1 MKLQAKNI
9 KPLISSENALSKW
22 IGYVGLAIG
31 ILLLLLSVQM
41 FVNIQKLLKEEA
53 PRKSG
58 GFDFVSISKQITNEN
73 MGMDNRFSQNDLELL
88 RKQPEIVGVAPLYS
102 NQFRASATAGDVLPF
117 STDLFLESLNTAF
130 LDTLPPDFNWKP
142 GQTNVPIIFSSDFLE
157 MYNVFAPA
165 QGLPQVS
172 AKTVSSVNIFL
183 NCSGPRGSENFKAS
197 IIALSDRVNSILVP
211 ESFLKW
217 GNVHLSG
224 DTGSLISR
232 VYIKTRDANNPELIR
247 FLDAHSYHINKDKIR
262 FGRIKGMLQNTIG
275 AIAALGV
282 LVILLALILFG
293 FYLQLM
299 IARSKENVKL
309 LLLLGYSPKWIANS
323 FSSTFL
329 PVYLTIILACLV
341 LASGFQIYFSRISFG
356 ESDAGIFLHWST
368 WLTAIL
374 MFIMTIFI
382 NRQMVN
388 KEIKQLEKAS

>member
-1 MKLQAKNI
+1 MELKAKHI
-9 KPLISSENALSKW
+9 KPLIATENRLSKW
-22 IGYVGLAIG
+22 VGYAGLAIG

-41 FVNIQKLLKEEA
+41 FVNIQALLREEL

-73 MGMDNRFSQNDLELL
+73 MGMDNRFSQKDLQLL
-88 RKQPEIVGVAPLYS
+88 HSQPEIAGVAPLYS
-102 NQFRASATAGDVLPF
+102 NQFRASVTAGDVLPF
-117 STDLFLESLNTAF
+117 STDLFLESLDTQF
-130 LDTLPPDFNWKP
+130 LDTLPSSFEWKP
-142 GQTNVPIIFSSDFLE
+142 GQINVPIIFSSDFLE

-172 AKTVSSVNIFL
+172 AKTISSVNIFL
-183 NCSGPRGSENFKAS
+183 TCSGPGGSENFKAN
-197 IIALSDRVNSILVP
+197 IVALSDRVNSILVP

-217 GNVHLSG
+217 GNTHLSG

-232 VYIKTRDANNPELIR
+232 VYIKTRDANDPELIR

-275 AIAALGV
+275 AIAALGI

-299 IARSKENVKL
+299 IARSKENVRL
-309 LLLLGYSPKWIANS
+309 LLLLGYSPRWISKS

-329 PVYLTIILACLV
+329 PVYLSIIIICLV
-341 LASGFQIYFSRISFG
+341 LASVFQFYFSRLSFG
-356 ESDAGIFLHWST
+356 DNGSDTFLHWST
-368 WLTAIL
+368 WFTAIV
-374 MFIMTIFI
+374 MFALTIVI

-388 KEIKQLEKAS
+388 KEIRQLNH

>member
-1 MKLQAKNI
+1 MKLQAKYI
-9 KPLISSENALSKW
+9 KPLISTEKRLSKW

-41 FVNIQKLLKEEA
+41 FVNIQKLLREEA

-73 MGMDNRFSQNDLELL
+73 MGMDNRFSESDLKIL
-88 RKQPEIVGVAPLYS
+88 RQQPEIAGVAPLYS
-102 NQFRASATAGDVLPF
+102 NQFRASATAGEVLPF
-117 STDLFLESLNTAF
+117 STDLFLESLNPTF
-130 LDTLPPDFNWKP
+130 LDTLPPNFQWQP

-172 AKTVSSVNIFL
+172 AKTISSVNIFL
-183 NCSGPRGSENFKAS
+183 TCSGPLGSENFKAS
-197 IIALSDRVNSILVP
+197 IVALSDRVNSILVP

-232 VYIKTRDANNPELIR
+232 VYIKTHDANNPELIR
-247 FLDAHSYHINKDKIR
+247 FLDAHNYHINKDKIR

-309 LLLLGYSPKWIANS
+309 LLLLGYSPRWISNS

-329 PVYLTIILACLV
+329 PVYLTIITVCLII
-341 LASGFQIYFSRISFG
+341 ASAFQFYFSSLAFADRG
-356 ESDAGIFLHWST
+356 TGTFLHWST
-368 WLTAIL
+368 WLTAVL
-374 MFIMTIFI
+374 MFALTIFI

-388 KEIKQLEKAS
+388 REIRKIGA

>member
-1 MKLQAKNI
+1 MKLQAKYI
-9 KPLISSENALSKW
+9 KPLISTEKRLSKW

-41 FVNIQKLLKEEA
+41 FVNVQKLLREEA

-73 MGMDNRFSQNDLELL
+73 MGMDNRFSESDLKIL
-88 RKQPEIVGVAPLYS
+88 RQQPEIAGVAPLYS
-102 NQFRASATAGDVLPF
+102 NQFRASATAGEVLPF
-117 STDLFLESLNTAF
+117 STDLFLESLNPTF
-130 LDTLPPDFNWKP
+130 LDTLPPNFQWQP

-172 AKTVSSVNIFL
+172 AKTISSVNIFL
-183 NCSGPRGSENFKAS
+183 TCSGPLGSENFKAS
-197 IIALSDRVNSILVP
+197 IVALSDRVNSILVP

-247 FLDAHSYHINKDKIR
+247 FLDSHNYHINKDKIR

-309 LLLLGYSPKWIANS
+309 LLLLGYSPRWISNS

-329 PVYLTIILACLV
+329 PVYLTIITVCLMI
-341 LASGFQIYFSRISFG
+341 ASAFQFYFSSLAFADRG
-356 ESDAGIFLHWST
+356 TGTFLHWST
-368 WLTAIL
+368 WLTAVL
-374 MFIMTIFI
+374 MFALTIFI

-388 KEIKQLEKAS
+388 REIRKIGA